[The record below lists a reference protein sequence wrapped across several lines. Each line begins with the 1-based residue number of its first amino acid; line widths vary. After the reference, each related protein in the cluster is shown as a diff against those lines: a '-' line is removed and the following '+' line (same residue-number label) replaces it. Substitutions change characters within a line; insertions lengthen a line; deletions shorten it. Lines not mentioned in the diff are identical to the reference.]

1 MLAILRLVLTL
12 AVAGSQSGAGAGSQ
26 SQAGVGS
33 QSDAGDWPGS
43 QDVATGV
50 GAGVQSGAGG
60 QTGVWDAGVEA
71 NMGLVTGHSCC
82 SRPSIV
88 VTIPYKI
95 IVFSHH
101 RGLRGQTLMQMNLRQ

>member
-1 MLAILRLVLTL
+1 MLAILGLVLTL
-12 AVAGSQSGAGAGSQ
+12 AVAGSQSGAAAGSQ

-43 QDVATGV
+43 QDVVTGV

-82 SRPSIV
+82 SHPSIV

-95 IVFSHH
+95 IVFLTTEDLEGKH
-101 RGLRGQTLMQMNLRQ
+101 